1 MPPSAIVDC
10 ARAHVIWW
18 QKKRRAES
26 SDDSDAGDETVPTQ
40 DLSEEDPYELA
51 LRGHFPLLEDV
62 HGVEVNPLPCFGM
75 VFDAVST
82 EQAASEL
89 KAKAHTNV
97 SSVKVP
103 PKTVAQLPLNSFFIV
118 GNPKYERGGV
128 LAVLILTNR
137 VQEKD
142 DMESTLP

>member
-1 MPPSAIVDC
+1 
-10 ARAHVIWW
+10 
-18 QKKRRAES
+18 
-26 SDDSDAGDETVPTQ
+26 
-40 DLSEEDPYELA
+40 
-51 LRGHFPLLEDV
+51 
-62 HGVEVNPLPCFGM
+62 M

-128 LAVLILTNR
+128 LAVLILTIR